1 VIAKPNAMEAEQACF
16 RAFNTV
22 DLRRLYESRSYKLLI
37 VTEGSDGVRILD
49 AQGEHRVPQR
59 MVKAVDICGA
69 GDSFS
74 AGAACALAV
83 TKDPVVAARFGN
95 VVASI
100 TVQKRG
106 TGSASPEEVLSA
118 AKEY

>member
-1 VIAKPNAMEAEQACF
+1 
-16 RAFNTV
+16 V
-22 DLRRLYESRSYKLLI
+22 DLRRLFDSRQFKLMMI
-37 VTEGSDGVRILD
+37 TNGADGVSVMD
-49 AQGEHRVPQR
+49 AREERVVR
-59 MVKAVDICGA
+59 GRKVTAVDICGA

-83 TKDPVVAARFGN
+83 TGDPMDAAKFGN

-106 TGSASPEEVLSA
+106 TGTASPEEVMA
-118 AKEY
+118 AADEV